1 MRKICRQIFYFEA
14 TQFATLQIDAAGA
27 DLWNLT
33 DCRTHSVGL
42 HIRCFHLGQVVGRG
56 ELEVVLQVNLEQG
69 VVVADIILR
78 T

>member
-1 MRKICRQIFYFEA
+1 MRKFCRQIFYFEA
-14 TQFATLQIDAAGA
+14 TVASLQIDAAGA

-56 ELEVVLQVNLEQG
+56 ELEVVLQINLEQG
-69 VVVADIILR
+69 VVVTDIILR